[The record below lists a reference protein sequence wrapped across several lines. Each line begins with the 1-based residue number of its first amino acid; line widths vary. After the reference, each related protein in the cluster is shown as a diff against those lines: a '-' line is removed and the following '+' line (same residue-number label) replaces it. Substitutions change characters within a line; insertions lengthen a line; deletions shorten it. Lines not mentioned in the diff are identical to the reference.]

1 MAEQL
6 TYVMISPYSIYK
18 SRTGGIIAR
27 LIARTGLDLVAARMF
42 APGEELVREY
52 AATIRTEGLPAKQVR
67 VLDLI
72 REYLLTRLA
81 PDPKTG
87 QRRRALMLLF
97 KGEDAVAKVARVAGT
112 VTFDSRVGETI
123 RDSYGDLIVG
133 SDGKVAYFEPAVLA
147 PLDPQEA
154 EEDIRIW
161 AKHSDRDGGLLEG
174 VIQHPAGAKDVQ
186 RTFVLLKPDNFKYAS
201 GRPGSIIDM
210 FSITGLYIV
219 AFKVHRMSVAQALE
233 FYGPV
238 REVLVK
244 KAAETVGG
252 RAKEALEKEFGF
264 PLPEPALARVAAELA
279 EPQAD
284 FHFGQIVRFMTG
296 RDPKACSAAERKAP
310 GLEKC
315 IALVYEGTDAV
326 RKIRGVLGPTDP
338 RKAPPGTVRRELGTD
353 IMVNAAHAS
362 DSPENAAREM
372 KIVNPGE
379 NTFKMV
385 AEEVYGKL

>member
-6 TYVMISPYSIYK
+6 TYVMVSPYSIYK
-18 SRTGGIIAR
+18 SRTGGIISR
-27 LIARTGLDLVAARMF
+27 LIARTGLDLAAARLF

-52 AATIRTEGLPAKQVR
+52 AATIRTEGLPPKAVR
-67 VLDLI
+67 VLELI
-72 REYLLTRLA
+72 REYLLTQLV

-97 KGEDAVAKVARVAGT
+97 RGEDAVAKVAKVAGT
-112 VTFDSRVGETI
+112 VAFEARIGETL

-133 SDGKVAYFEPAVLA
+133 TDGKIAHFEPAVLA
-147 PLDPQEA
+147 PLDEKEA
-154 EEDIRIW
+154 VEDLRIW

-174 VIQHPAGAKDVQ
+174 VVQHPAGSKDVQ

-201 GRPGSIIDM
+201 GRPGNIIDM
-210 FSITGLYIV
+210 FSSTGLYIV

-244 KAAETVGG
+244 KAAESVGG
-252 RAKEALEKEFGF
+252 RAKAALEKEFGF
-264 PLPEPALARVAAELA
+264 PLPDDALARVAAGLA

-284 FHFGQIVRFMTG
+284 FHFGQIVQFMTG
-296 RDPKACSAAERKAP
+296 RDPKTCSAAEKKAP

-315 IALVYEGTDAV
+315 IALVYEGPDAV

-379 NTFKMV
+379 NTFKAV
-385 AEEVYGKL
+385 VEEMLGKV